1 MKKVIVSI
9 LFCSGV
15 GLALM
20 ADPAQVFDDDSSNT
34 VSSRVSDEKSTRG
47 IVSEEPLA
55 PIAKERGLIK
65 FETHKTIDPS
75 WLNTPKLLFQHSS
88 STMVQTKRDE
98 RVSLRLSKERS
109 TLIQA
114 ETTSETQ
121 AESITEATVN
131 DLPKSQ
137 IKKKP
142 IIDDPINDP
151 EMPHT
156 NGRSGGHKL
165 RTDK

>member
-20 ADPAQVFDDDSSNT
+20 ANPAQVFDDDSSNT
-34 VSSRVSDEKSTRG
+34 VSSRISDEKSS
-47 IVSEEPLA
+47 IVNASEITQGPVA
-55 PIAKERGLIK
+55 QERGLIK
-65 FETHKTIDPS
+65 FETHNTIDPS

-88 STMVQTKRDE
+88 STMVQTKSDA